1 MKKAGRRLRTEH
13 LEVRANDSLL
23 SHARAAVVVG
33 KHRHSIVERNRLRR
47 RLRELV
53 RTRLLPTIG
62 GVDLVVR
69 SLPSAYDASFDTLL
83 MEIENVGKLLMQSG
97 NQE

>member
-1 MKKAGRRLRTEH
+1 MKRAGRRLRTEH

-23 SHARAAVVVG
+23 SRARAAVVVG

-47 RLRELV
+47 RLRELL
-53 RTRLLPTIG
+53 RTKLLPTIG

-69 SLPSAYDASFDTLL
+69 SLPSAYDASFEALL
-83 MEIENVGKLLMQSG
+83 MEVESLAGLLKQSSAR
-97 NQE
+97 E

>member
-23 SHARAAVVVG
+23 SHARAVVVVG

-62 GVDLVVR
+62 GIDLVVR
-69 SLPSAYDASFDTLL
+69 SLPSAYDASFETLVI
-83 MEIENVGKLLMQSG
+83 EIEKVAKVLVQPGTR
-97 NQE
+97 E

>member
-47 RLRELV
+47 RLRELL
-53 RTRLLPTIG
+53 RTKVLPTIG

-69 SLPSAYDASFDTLL
+69 SLPSAYEASFDVLL
-83 MEIENVGKLLMQSG
+83 IEMERVAELLRKSSL
-97 NQE
+97 QE